1 MMQKIFVL
9 VLLFLLLNSCKR
21 KWTDKDKQEF
31 LSGCINSAT
40 KELGSEKAK
49 QYCHCMLDKVLV
61 RYPDAGDINWMS
73 RDTAMPR
80 MGRDCLKQP

>member
-1 MMQKIFVL
+1 MMQKIIVII
-9 VLLFLLLNSCKR
+9 LLLGLLTSCKR

-31 LSGCINSAT
+31 LSGCMNSAV
-40 KELGSEKAK
+40 KDLGSDKAK
-49 QYCHCMLDKVLV
+49 QYCHCMLDKVLA
-61 RYPDAGDINWMS
+61 RYPDARDINWIS